1 MNIKITQL
9 LPYIFLILLFASCK
23 KELENG
29 LNAITLESNYE
40 GIRGEIIDIEAIVVS
55 EDGIK
60 SVTAN
65 PSNGDP
71 FIFNVPPN
79 SNSLDL
85 ELSFPIPADAILNT
99 SYMINL
105 VLEDLDGDIKEENFT
120 ITVAPV
126 LSSSPSVYNFIRN
139 NESSV
144 SYSGQNERLDQV
156 EAIKNYLKEGDAG
169 NQLSA
174 ATLYAAYS
182 NEGGNGNGF
191 FEFSSTKQL
200 RDKTFLP
207 DLDDR
212 FMETLF
218 EDLEVASNSGAT
230 ASNGVAGLI
239 VRENSGN
246 TILVNASGR
255 EYTQLIEK
263 GLMGTVMY
271 NQIYNTYFSDVRI
284 GNDVENTELVEGKN
298 YTSMEH
304 HWDEAFGYW
313 NPPLDFSSN
322 WPSDRE
328 SEDRFWSHYSNT
340 VDPFI
345 GTNDQLMQ
353 AFLDGRTA
361 IVNNDL
367 DEKNVQRDI
376 LFEKLEL
383 VSAAVTIHYI
393 NDALEALNENKIG
406 EAFHVMS
413 EAWAFVNALKYSPNR
428 KISVEE
434 IIKIQETDLGSD
446 GNFWNV
452 NAAGLNTAKS
462 TLVSIYPELASVQDQ
477 L

>member
-1 MNIKITQL
+1 MRFIVKKVIPILT
-9 LPYIFLILLFASCK
+9 ILILFSSCK
-23 KELENG
+23 KEIEEGSNSI
-29 LNAITLESNYE
+29 NVESNHK
-40 GIRGEIIDIEAIVVS
+40 GIRGEIVDIVAVAVA

-60 SVTAN
+60 RITAN
-65 PSNGDP
+65 PSIGDP
-71 FIFNVPPN
+71 YSFNIPAGSKV
-79 SNSLDL
+79 LEL
-85 ELSFPIPADAILNT
+85 ELSFPIPADALLNT
-99 SYMINL
+99 TYLINL
-105 VLEDLDGDIKEENFT
+105 VLEDLDGDIKEEVFA
-120 ITVAPV
+120 ITVKPV
-126 LSSSPSVYNFIRN
+126 LNASPDTYEFMRN
-139 NESSV
+139 NASSV
-144 SYSGQNERLDQV
+144 SYNGQNERLDQV
-156 EAIKNYLKEGDAG
+156 EAIKSYLNEGDSG
-169 NQLSA
+169 NPISA
-174 ATLYAAYS
+174 TILNAAYT
-182 NEGGNGNGF
+182 NQGGNGNGF

-207 DLDDR
+207 DLDNR
-212 FMETLF
+212 FMEALF
-218 EDLEVASNSGAT
+218 EDAEAASTSGAT

-246 TILVNASGR
+246 TVLINASGR

-263 GLMGTVMY
+263 GIMGTVMY
-271 NQIYNTYFSDVRI
+271 NQIYNTYFSDDRI
-284 GNDVENTELVEGKN
+284 GNDVENTALVEGAN

-322 WPSDRE
+322 WPSERAN
-328 SEDRFWSHYSNT
+328 EDRFWSHYSNT

-345 GTNDQLMQ
+345 GTNNQIMR
-353 AFLDGRTA
+353 AFIDGRTA

-367 DEKNVQRDI
+367 DEKNIQRDI

-383 VSAAVTIHYI
+383 VSAAVSIHYI

-462 TLVSIYPELASVQDQ
+462 TLLSIYNELESVKDQ

>member
-1 MNIKITQL
+1 MNIRIFQV
-9 LPYIFLILLFASCK
+9 LPYILLILLFASCK
-23 KELENG
+23 KEVVDG
-29 LNAITLESNYE
+29 LNAITVQSNYE
-40 GIRGEIIDIEAIVVS
+40 GFRGEVIDIEAVAVS

-65 PSNGDP
+65 SSNGDP
-71 FIFNVPPN
+71 FVFNVPAN
-79 SNSLDL
+79 STNLDL

-99 SYMINL
+99 SYMVNL

-120 ITVAPV
+120 ITVAPL
-126 LSSSPSVYNFIRN
+126 LSSSPTTYNFTRN
-139 NESSV
+139 NEPTV

-156 EAIKNYLKEGDAG
+156 VAIKNYLKEGDAG
-169 NQLSA
+169 TQMSA
-174 ATLYAAYS
+174 VVLNAAYS

-207 DLDDR
+207 DLDNR
-212 FMETLF
+212 FMEALF
-218 EDLEVASNSGAT
+218 EDAEAASTSGQA
-230 ASNGVAGLI
+230 AGNGVAGLI

-246 TILVNASGR
+246 TVLVNAAGR

-271 NQIYNTYFSDVRI
+271 NQIYNTYFSDLRI

-313 NPPLDFSSN
+313 NPPLDFSSY
-322 WPSDRE
+322 WPSNRG

-340 VDPFI
+340 VDPYL
-345 GTNDQLMQ
+345 GTNDQIML
-353 AFLDGRTA
+353 AFLNGRTA

-367 DEKNVQRDI
+367 DGKNIQRDI

-383 VSAAVTIHYI
+383 VSAAVAIHYI

-428 KISVEE
+428 KISIED

-452 NAAGLNTAKS
+452 SPAGLNTAKS
-462 TLVSIYPELASVQDQ
+462 TLVNIYSELASVQDQ